1 MKYELT
7 LLLKNE
13 EDLEEVKKIVSSFN
27 GKIEKEEKW
36 GERLLAYPIE
46 KKKKA
51 FYFSLLVSLDKNQNQ
66 KLKQKLNFEP
76 RIIRYLMLSISKNNH
91 GQ

>member
-1 MKYELT
+1 MTYELT

-36 GERLLAYPIE
+36 GERLLAYPI
-46 KKKKA
+46 KKKKKPFILA
-51 FYFSLLVSLDKNQNQ
+51 CWSPLIKIKIKS
-66 KLKQKLNFEP
+66 
-76 RIIRYLMLSISKNNH
+76 
-91 GQ
+91 